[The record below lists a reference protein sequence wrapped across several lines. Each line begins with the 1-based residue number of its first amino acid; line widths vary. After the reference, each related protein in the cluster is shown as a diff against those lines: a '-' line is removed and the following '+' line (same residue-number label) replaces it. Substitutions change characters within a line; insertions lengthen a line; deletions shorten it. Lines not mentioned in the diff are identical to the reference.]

1 MRFKSFGFC
10 ENSSKSGEMRRLC
23 WVVLFA
29 TGVLGFE
36 ESPVFLEWLVDPS
49 AEETSGKNKKAKMTA
64 QKSNCRRTQ
73 RDLLNSFTGWLTLLG
88 STVRSLHF
96 HISSLPR
103 VPVRHPKKYAVRD
116 GRLVI
121 VMLKVATVNNK

>member
-36 ESPVFLEWLVDPS
+36 ESPIFLEWLVDPS
-49 AEETSGKNKKAKMTA
+49 AEEASGKNKRARMTA
-64 QKSNCRRTQ
+64 QKSSCRRTQ

-88 STVRSLHF
+88 RTVRSLHF

-103 VPVRHPKKYAVRD
+103 VPEWQPKKYAVRD
-116 GRLVI
+116 RRMVI
-121 VMLKVATVNNK
+121 IMLKASTVNNK